1 MCQYFFKWSDSQDGE
16 EKRQNIQ
23 SSCTERGIMLVSS
36 ALLFQQWLQNCKA
49 TFPRY
54 PDDGVITCQP
64 GDSEE
69 KVKIA
74 VYALKN
80 ELFHL
85 ATVYMNIHNMLNM
98 YILCYLMGHIH
109 YHSKVWGWK
118 IFLYFWK
125 KYLMLTNAAFIWS
138 KTVKIVILWN
148 IIAIFIFLF
157 FIYILKCRLV
167 LW

>member
-1 MCQYFFKWSDSQDGE
+1 M
-16 EKRQNIQ
+16 QNIQ

-85 ATVYMNIHNMLNM
+85 ATVYMNE
-98 YILCYLMGHIH
+98 
-109 YHSKVWGWK
+109 HS
-118 IFLYFWK
+118 
-125 KYLMLTNAAFIWS
+125 
-138 KTVKIVILWN
+138 
-148 IIAIFIFLF
+148 
-157 FIYILKCRLV
+157 
-167 LW
+167 